1 MQPSVRTRPNP
12 RSSRGKLAWMAVPL
26 AAAALWLTP
35 GAAPRAQ
42 SMPPASPAAPGLPG
56 SQPAPGAGMQPR
68 LPSGPAASRA
78 DLGRYAA
85 SVVRISAEIVRDGVS
100 VEMLG
105 ANRVGTGVILDDRTV
120 LTIGYLVM
128 EAEKVEVTTVTGRRI
143 PASVAGFDH
152 SSGFGLLRTAL
163 PIDGMA
169 LELGDS
175 DALGERTRVLTIGQG
190 EPEATP
196 LFVLS
201 RKPFAGN
208 WEYLVEKAL
217 YTFPPVN
224 NWSGAAL
231 ITEDGKLVGI
241 GSLIV
246 NDAAAGQAGV
256 PGNMYVPTNLLKPVL
271 AELRT
276 AGKVPRAQPWLG
288 LTTEVVRGNLMVT
301 RVAPGG
307 PAESA
312 GVSAGDIV
320 LGVGAEKVGD
330 QADFYKRVW
339 AVGPAGTEIQVRVL
353 KDGDV
358 RNMRI
363 RSIDRSEFLRRPSGV

>member
-1 MQPSVRTRPNP
+1 MQPSVRTQP
-12 RSSRGKLAWMAVPL
+12 RSRSNRKQLAWIAAPL
-26 AAAALWLTP
+26 AVAALWLAP
-35 GAAPRAQ
+35 GSAPRAQ
-42 SMPPASPAAPGLPG
+42 SSPPAAQAAPGV
-56 SQPAPGAGMQPR
+56 PALPGAGAGAGPR
-68 LPSGPAASRA
+68 MPGGPAASRA

-85 SVVRISAEIVRDGVS
+85 SVVRISSEIVRDGVS
-100 VEMLG
+100 VETLG
-105 ANRVGTGVILDDRTV
+105 ANRVGTGVILDERTV

-128 EAEKVEVTTVTGRRI
+128 EAEKIEVTTVTGRRI

-163 PIDGMA
+163 PIDGVP

-175 DALGERTRVLTIGQG
+175 DTLNERARVLTIGQG

-231 ITEDGKLVGI
+231 ITEDGKLVGL

-256 PGNMYVPTNLLKPVL
+256 PGNMFVPINLLKPVL
-271 AELRT
+271 PELRT
-276 AGKVPRAQPWLG
+276 AGKVQRAQPWLG

-307 PAESA
+307 PAETA

-320 LGVGAEKVGD
+320 LGVGSEKIGD

-339 AVGPAGTEIQVRVL
+339 AVGPAGSEIPVRVL
-353 KDGDV
+353 KGGDV

>member
-1 MQPSVRTRPNP
+1 
-12 RSSRGKLAWMAVPL
+12 
-26 AAAALWLTP
+26 
-35 GAAPRAQ
+35 
-42 SMPPASPAAPGLPG
+42 MP
-56 SQPAPGAGMQPR
+56 GMQPPPGMGAQPR
-68 LPSGPAASRA
+68 MPGGSTARSA

-85 SVVRISAEIVRDGVS
+85 SVVRVSAEIVRDGVS
-100 VEMLG
+100 VETLG
-105 ANRVGTGVILDDRTV
+105 ANRIGTGVILDERTV

-163 PIDGMA
+163 PIDGLA

-175 DALGERTRVLTIGQG
+175 DTLAERTRVLTIGQG

-271 AELRT
+271 SELRSV
-276 AGKVPRAQPWLG
+276 GRVPRAQPWLG

-307 PAESA
+307 PAETA

-339 AVGPAGTEIQVRVL
+339 AVGPAGTEIPVRVL
-353 KDGDV
+353 KGGDV
-358 RNMRI
+358 QNMRI